1 MDIVGYRV
9 REGKVQKKKTSTL
22 QEQIS
27 FNEVRR
33 GSSQISEPLHLS
45 KKSMYVQ
52 AYMWN
57 STVIR
62 GLFFS
67 KVVPSSYLLNGWGKE
82 FWRYATGWTGWELGK
97 STFMSIFFL
106 WVREFFV
113 LHRMV
118 GRIQRGV

>member
-67 KVVPSSYLLNGWGKE
+67 KVVPSSYLLNGWGRNSGDRPQAGQAGS
-82 FWRYATGWTGWELGK
+82 WANQPSCL
-97 STFMSIFFL
+97 FF
-106 WVREFFV
+106 FF
-113 LHRMV
+113 
-118 GRIQRGV
+118 G